1 MNKPGPG
8 RPLSPH
14 ATIYKWP
21 LNAIMSIMHRVTG
34 VGLAAGGFLIVWWFF
49 AAAISENYYEFVT
62 CVVTSVIGDLVML
75 ACLVGFWFHFCNGIR
90 HLFWDVGLTFNEKN
104 VTTSALLG
112 LTGAAIL
119 TVLSLALIYIW

>member
-1 MNKPGPG
+1 MNNTGSS

-21 LNAIMSIMHRVTG
+21 LNAIMSIVHRVTG
-34 VGLAAGGFLIVWWFF
+34 VGLFVGGLLIVWWFF
-49 AAAISENYYEFVT
+49 AGAISESYYEFVT
-62 CVVTSVIGDLVML
+62 CIVTSIVGDLVLL

-104 VTTSALLG
+104 VTISALLG
-112 LTGAAIL
+112 LTGTAIL
-119 TVLSLALIYIW
+119 TALSLVFIYFC

>member
-1 MNKPGPG
+1 MNNPGSS
-8 RPLSPH
+8 RPTSPH

-49 AAAISENYYEFVT
+49 AGAVSQSYYEFVT
-62 CVVTSVIGDLVML
+62 CVITSIYGDLVML

-90 HLFWDVGLTFNEKN
+90 HLFWDTGFTFSEKN
-104 VTTSALLG
+104 VTLSGLLG
-112 LTGAAIL
+112 LAGTAVL
-119 TVLSLALIYIW
+119 TAFSLVIIYF